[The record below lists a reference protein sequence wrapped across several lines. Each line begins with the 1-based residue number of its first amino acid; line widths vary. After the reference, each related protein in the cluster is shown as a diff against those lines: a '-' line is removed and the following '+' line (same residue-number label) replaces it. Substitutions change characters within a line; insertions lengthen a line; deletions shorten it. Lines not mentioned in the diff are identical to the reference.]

1 MAGSGRRSELRQ
13 DPAIER
19 RELGRGDTEARS
31 KVPFSEQSQNHAR
44 APFSRPGRGLR
55 SGAFEYR
62 NFGYSDGSS
71 SHETRFRNR
80 IAIKVALNHAE
91 LSRDNT
97 LYWMADFEFFAPLSE
112 DVPERFATKRR
123 TRTGLGFRG
132 SDRWRFE
139 VLYMRDGA
147 RDTLDAEFDT
157 VANIVNVKLKII
169 L

>member
-1 MAGSGRRSELRQ
+1 
-13 DPAIER
+13 
-19 RELGRGDTEARS
+19 
-31 KVPFSEQSQNHAR
+31 
-44 APFSRPGRGLR
+44 
-55 SGAFEYR
+55 
-62 NFGYSDGSS
+62 
-71 SHETRFRNR
+71 
-80 IAIKVALNHAE
+80 VALNHAE